1 MKGNLSETFKE
12 PQCDSDSE
20 ISQST
25 QIFCLGTQV
34 THNHKVQ
41 S

>member
-20 ISQST
+20 ISPSQ
-25 QIFCLGTQV
+25 
-34 THNHKVQ
+34 
-41 S
+41 